1 MKIGNNSNQDLN
13 PNENAKPIENKIV
26 SNIVQIIGW
35 MLLASCIYRWIIFF
49 FFYDYY
55 RPLTHT
61 TYLTLIIISLTCIKK
76 LDSIILNSAT
86 CVSLTLFI
94 FVSIIFIPL
103 TNDLSSFLNGFGL
116 HFAIVLFQLYIF
128 FNKKVVLSKKA
139 LVWSFLLYLIFI
151 SSYDSFARINAAIG
165 MSKGLPEI
173 QLIVIIFYLLALGT
187 LINYLY
193 KKKYGILLP

>member
-1 MKIGNNSNQDLN
+1 LKIGNNSNQDVN
-13 PNENAKPIENKIV
+13 PDENAKPLENKTALI
-26 SNIVQIIGW
+26 IIQIIGW

-76 LDSIILNSAT
+76 LDSIMLNSAT
-86 CVSLTLFI
+86 CVSLLLFI

-103 TNDLSSFLNGFGL
+103 TNDMSSFLNGFGL
-116 HFAIVLFQLYIF
+116 HFAIVLFQLYIL
-128 FNKKVVLSKKA
+128 FNKKVAISKKA

-165 MSKGLPEI
+165 MSENIPEI
-173 QLIVIIFYLLALGT
+173 QLIVISFYLLAISALV
-187 LINYLY
+187 NYLY

>member
-1 MKIGNNSNQDLN
+1 MKISNNSNQDVNL
-13 PNENAKPIENKIV
+13 NENAGPIENKLA

-35 MLLASCIYRWIIFF
+35 MLLASCIYRWIVFF

-55 RPLTHT
+55 SPLTHT

-76 LDSIILNSAT
+76 LDSIMLNSAT
-86 CVSLTLFI
+86 CVSLLLFI

-103 TNDLSSFLNGFGL
+103 TNDISSFLNGFGL
-116 HFAIVLFQLYIF
+116 HFAIVLFQLYIL
-128 FNKKVVLSKKA
+128 FNKKVAISKKA

-151 SSYDSFARINAAIG
+151 SSYDSFARINAAIR
-165 MSKGLPEI
+165 MSETIPEI
-173 QLIVIIFYLLALGT
+173 QLIVITFYLLAISALV
-187 LINYLY
+187 NYLY

>member
-1 MKIGNNSNQDLN
+1 
-13 PNENAKPIENKIV
+13 
-26 SNIVQIIGW
+26 

-76 LDSIILNSAT
+76 LDSIMLNSAT
-86 CVSLTLFI
+86 CVSLLLFI

-103 TNDLSSFLNGFGL
+103 TNDMSSFLNGFGL

-128 FNKKVVLSKKA
+128 FNKKVALSKKA

-165 MSKGLPEI
+165 MNKGFPEI
-173 QLIVIIFYLLALGT
+173 QLIVITFYLLALSA
-187 LINYLY
+187 LLNYLY

>member
-1 MKIGNNSNQDLN
+1 MKIDNNSNQDVN
-13 PNENAKPIENKIV
+13 PNESAQPIENKTVLI
-26 SNIVQIIGW
+26 IIQIIGW

-76 LDSIILNSAT
+76 LDSIMLNSAT
-86 CVSLTLFI
+86 CVSLLLFI

-116 HFAIVLFQLYIF
+116 HFAIVLFQLYIL
-128 FNKKVVLSKKA
+128 FNKKVAISKKA

-151 SSYDSFARINAAIG
+151 SSYDSFARINAAIK
-165 MSKGLPEI
+165 MSENIPEI
-173 QLIVIIFYLLALGT
+173 QLIVITFYLLAISALM
-187 LINYLY
+187 NYLY

>member
-1 MKIGNNSNQDLN
+1 MKIGNNSNQDVN
-13 PNENAKPIENKIV
+13 PDENAKPLENKTALI
-26 SNIVQIIGW
+26 IIQIIGW

-76 LDSIILNSAT
+76 LDSIMLNSAT
-86 CVSLTLFI
+86 CVSLLLFI

-103 TNDLSSFLNGFGL
+103 TNDMSSFLNGFGL
-116 HFAIVLFQLYIF
+116 HFAIVLFQLYIL
-128 FNKKVVLSKKA
+128 FNKKVAISKKA
-139 LVWSFLLYLIFI
+139 LVWSFLLYLIFM
-151 SSYDSFARINAAIG
+151 SSYDSFARINEAIG
-165 MSKGLPEI
+165 MSENIPEI
-173 QLIVIIFYLLALGT
+173 QLLVIIFYLLAISALV
-187 LINYLY
+187 NYLY

>member
-1 MKIGNNSNQDLN
+1 LKIGNNSNQDVN
-13 PNENAKPIENKIV
+13 PDENAKPLENKTALI
-26 SNIVQIIGW
+26 IIQIIGW

-76 LDSIILNSAT
+76 LDSIMLNSAT
-86 CVSLTLFI
+86 CVSLLLFI

-103 TNDLSSFLNGFGL
+103 TNDMSSFLNGFGL
-116 HFAIVLFQLYIF
+116 HFAIVLFQLYIL
-128 FNKKVVLSKKA
+128 FNKKVAISKKA

-165 MSKGLPEI
+165 MSENIPEI
-173 QLIVIIFYLLALGT
+173 QLIVITFYLLAISALV
-187 LINYLY
+187 NYLY
-193 KKKYGILLP
+193 KKKYGILFP

>member
-1 MKIGNNSNQDLN
+1 MKISNNSNQDV
-13 PNENAKPIENKIV
+13 NENVKPIENKIV
-26 SNIVQIIGW
+26 LNIVQIIGW

-86 CVSLTLFI
+86 CVSLILFI

-128 FNKKVVLSKKA
+128 FNKKVAISKKA

-165 MSKGLPEI
+165 MSKDLPEI
-173 QLIVIIFYLLALGT
+173 QLIVIIFYLLALST